1 MPEYLKDV
9 LALAV
14 AIVLLVMLV
23 WLPTWAGMYR
33 LPPNTERGSRTIR
46 SQPVSELLT
55 EPLRLEGAD
64 VMAAASGHDAL
75 ALFRRQHRERSGP
88 ARHPGRRADP
98 CNRRGGSAF
107 DLSGRCH
114 R

>member
-33 LPPNTERGSRTIR
+33 LPPNTDRGSRTIR
-46 SQPVSELLT
+46 SQPVSAIGT
-55 EPLRLEGAD
+55 ARTTQ
-64 VMAAASGHDAL
+64 DA
-75 ALFRRQHRERSGP
+75 P
-88 ARHPGRRADP
+88 AYVTKVQ
-98 CNRRGGSAF
+98 
-107 DLSGRCH
+107 
-114 R
+114 

>member
-1 MPEYLKDV
+1 MSEYLKDV

-75 ALFRRQHRERSGP
+75 ALFRRQHPTSRET
-88 ARHPGRRADP
+88 
-98 CNRRGGSAF
+98 C
-107 DLSGRCH
+107 
-114 R
+114 